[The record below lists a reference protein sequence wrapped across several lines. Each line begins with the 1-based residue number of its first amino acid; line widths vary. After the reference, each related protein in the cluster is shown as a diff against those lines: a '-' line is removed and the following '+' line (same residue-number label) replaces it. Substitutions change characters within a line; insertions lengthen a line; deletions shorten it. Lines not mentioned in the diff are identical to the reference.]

1 MIPELKLWSINGTG
15 AVEPVSQLAQMT
27 TELEFENLLV
37 ANPDMLEPDLQL
49 VGRQTPVAGGWL
61 DLLAVDGDGRL
72 VVYELKRGQLAR
84 DAVTQIL
91 DYASALD
98 AMTGADLA
106 RHVAERSGTAGVK
119 PIGDFEQWY
128 ADRFGGDDLS
138 RLFPPRMVL
147 IGLGVDAA
155 AERIARFVSAGPVD
169 LSLITFHGFQRDGE
183 TLLARQIDVSADD
196 PERRAHR
203 GQGTVAERRA
213 KLRDYLEAGD
223 YWQLFDRVCGDI
235 RTCLPEKGRSETPGS
250 KGISFALT
258 LPDNP
263 QQHRR
268 VFGVLAGYLDAG
280 VYCVSILPNAI
291 EWTGDEALERLQAS
305 VPLARWPHGGQ
316 VLSFESAAEWEDRRT
331 AVLGFVDAVRRARD
345 ELRDGAAAAGPN
357 APDAA

>member
-15 AVEPVSQLAQMT
+15 GVEPVSQLAKMA

-37 ANPDMLEPDLQL
+37 ANPDMLEPGLQL

-98 AMTGADLA
+98 TMTGTDLA
-106 RHVAERSGTAGVK
+106 RHVAERSGTAGVE
-119 PIGDFEQWY
+119 PIKDFEQWY
-128 ADRFGGDDLS
+128 ADRFGDDDLS
-138 RLFPPRMVL
+138 RLLPPRMVL

-169 LSLITFHGFQRDGE
+169 LSVITFHGFQRDGE

-196 PERRAHR
+196 VERRVHR
-203 GQGTVAERRA
+203 GKGTVAERRA

-223 YWQLFDRVCGDI
+223 YEQLFDRVCGDI
-235 RTCLPEKGRSETPGS
+235 RARLPEKGRWEAPGS
-250 KGISFALT
+250 KGISFTLI

-263 QQHRR
+263 QQDRR
-268 VFGVLAGYLDAG
+268 VFGVHAGYLGPG
-280 VYCVSILPNAI
+280 VYCVSVLPNAI
-291 EWTGDEALERLQAS
+291 TWAGDEALERLQAS
-305 VPLARWPHGGQ
+305 VPLAKWPHGGQ
-316 VLSFESAAEWEDRRT
+316 VLSFESAAEWEDRRA
-331 AVLGFVDAVRRARD
+331 AVLGFVDAVRQGRD
-345 ELRDGAAAAGPN
+345 ELRDGAATASPD

>member
-1 MIPELKLWSINGTG
+1 MIPELKLWSINGAG
-15 AVEPVSQLAQMT
+15 GVEPVSQLAQMT

-37 ANPDMLEPDLQL
+37 ANPDMLEPGLQL

-98 AMTGADLA
+98 AMTGTDLA
-106 RHVAERSGTAGVK
+106 RHLAERSGTAGVE
-119 PIGDFEQWY
+119 PIEDFAQWY

-138 RLFPPRMVL
+138 RLLPPRMVL

-155 AERIARFVSAGPVD
+155 AERIARFVSTGPVD
-169 LSLITFHGFQRDGE
+169 LSVITFHGFHRDGE

-196 PERRAHR
+196 SEPRAHR

-213 KLRDYLEAGD
+213 KLRAYLEAGD
-223 YWQLFDRVCGDI
+223 YEQLFDRVCGDI
-235 RTCLPEKGRSETPGS
+235 RAHLPEKGRSEAPRS

-258 LPDNP
+258 LPDDP
-263 QQHRR
+263 QQHRG
-268 VFGVLAGYLDAG
+268 VFGVHAGYLASG
-280 VYCVSILPNAI
+280 VYCVSMLPNAI
-291 EWTGDEALERLQAS
+291 EWAGDEALQRLQAS
-305 VPLARWPHGGQ
+305 VPLATWQHGGQ
-316 VLSFESAAEWEDRRT
+316 VLSFQSVAEWEDRRT
-331 AVLGFVDAVRRARD
+331 AVLGFLDAVRQGRD
-345 ELRDGAAAAGPN
+345 ELRDGAAAAG
-357 APDAA
+357 ADAADAA